1 MGPLEKELAVLVQQ
15 MSNLLALDQASL
27 TSGFAVFKD
36 GNLFD
41 YGKFTFSDED
51 IADRL
56 VKIRNKVIELID
68 QYEINEVA
76 FEDIQMQNSV
86 NNVQTFKVLAEVYG
100 VILELL
106 QEKEMKYTIISSN
119 TWKSTL
125 GIKGR
130 ARAEQKRNAQQFVL
144 DTYNVKAIQ
153 DTCDAICIGT
163 HILRNP
169 GQGTKISSEEGFD
182 WSK

>member
-1 MGPLEKELAVLVQQ
+1 

-36 GNLFD
+36 DQLFD
-41 YGKFTFSDED
+41 YGKFTFSDTDLAE
-51 IADRL
+51 RL

-68 QYEINEVA
+68 FYEITEVA
-76 FEDIQMQNSV
+76 FEDIQMQGNV

-106 QEKEMKYTIISSN
+106 QELEMKYVIVPSS

-125 GIKGR
+125 GIRGK
-130 ARAEQKRNAQQFVL
+130 ARQEQKKNAQLYVL
-144 DTYNVKAIQ
+144 EKYGVKAIQ
-153 DTCDAICIGT
+153 DVCDAICIGT
-163 HILRNP
+163 HVLKNYN
-169 GQGTKISSEEGFD
+169 KEEIHESGFD

>member
-1 MGPLEKELAVLVQQ
+1 MA
-15 MSNLLALDQASL
+15 NLLALDQASL

-36 GNLFD
+36 GKLYD
-41 YGKFTFSDED
+41 YGKFTFSDDD
-51 IADRL
+51 IAKRL
-56 VKIRNKVIELID
+56 VKIRNKVIELIE
-68 QYEINEVA
+68 QYEITEVA
-76 FEDIQMQNSV
+76 FEDIQMQN
-86 NNVQTFKVLAEVYG
+86 NVETFKVLSEVYG

-106 QEKEMKYTIISSN
+106 QEKEIKYAIISSN

-163 HILRNP
+163 HVLKNSVEMTQKEK
-169 GQGTKISSEEGFD
+169 GFSWTK
-182 WSK
+182 

>member
-1 MGPLEKELAVLVQQ
+1 MA
-15 MSNLLALDQASL
+15 NLLALDQASL

-36 GNLFD
+36 DELFD
-41 YGKFTFSDED
+41 YGKFTFSDND
-51 IADRL
+51 IAERL

-68 QYEINEVA
+68 KYDINKVA
-76 FEDIQMQNSV
+76 FEDIQMQNST

-106 QEKEMKYTIISSN
+106 QEKKIDYVIISSN

-125 GIKGR
+125 GIRGR

-144 DTYNVKAIQ
+144 NTYNIKAIQ
-153 DTCDAICIGT
+153 DICDAICIGT
-163 HILRNP
+163 HVIRNP
-169 GQGTKISSEEGFD
+169 NQTIQANVAEGFD